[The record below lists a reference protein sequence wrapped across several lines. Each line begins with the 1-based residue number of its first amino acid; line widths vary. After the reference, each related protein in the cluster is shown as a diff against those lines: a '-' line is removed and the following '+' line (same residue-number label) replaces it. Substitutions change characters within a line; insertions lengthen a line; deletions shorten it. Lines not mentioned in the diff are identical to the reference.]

1 MATMRQI
8 AEMAGVSTATVSHV
22 VNGTKKLSTETTK
35 RVLEVIHQLDYR
47 PAERLGFHHQVKAI
61 GVIVEDIRCF
71 PIPDILCG
79 IAEALEPFKYQ
90 MLMYDLHLYEKLYN
104 QYELI
109 GAYRDRVNQ
118 GVSLLMDSHVAG
130 VIYVAMHDRHLDGLI
145 DAVDRPLVYSYSLG
159 SPQDSF
165 VTYGNKESAMEVARY
180 LIGKGHTR
188 IAVITGH
195 PHSFPAMKRL
205 SGFQIAMQEAG
216 LTIPDGYLVYGNWE
230 YESGYARMK
239 EMLSLAQRPT
249 AVFAMNDF
257 MAAGCLHAL
266 MDSGIRVPEEIS
278 VVGFDNREACHY
290 LIPKLTTVEL
300 PVKEIGQRSALM
312 LMELIADKNAQ
323 PRSEILP
330 CTLVERDSARE
341 SGQIQLDKK

>member
-1 MATMRQI
+1 
-8 AEMAGVSTATVSHV
+8 
-22 VNGTKKLSTETTK
+22 
-35 RVLEVIHQLDYR
+35 
-47 PAERLGFHHQVKAI
+47 
-61 GVIVEDIRCF
+61 
-71 PIPDILCG
+71 
-79 IAEALEPFKYQ
+79 
-90 MLMYDLHLYEKLYN
+90 
-104 QYELI
+104 
-109 GAYRDRVNQ
+109 
-118 GVSLLMDSHVAG
+118 MD
-130 VIYVAMHDRHLDGLI
+130 
-145 DAVDRPLVYSYSLG
+145 
-159 SPQDSF
+159 
-165 VTYGNKESAMEVARY
+165 VTRY

-239 EMLSLAQRPT
+239 EMLDLPQRPT

-300 PVKEIGQRSALM
+300 PIKEIGERSARM
-312 LMELIADKNAQ
+312 LMELISDENAQ

-330 CTLVERDSARE
+330 CALVERNSVSDCPV
-341 SGQIQLDKK
+341 I